1 MAEVGRN
8 LDALVVDILR
18 DDQVDVACHVA
29 GAVVAAAA
37 VGRRDARLPVNGE
50 AEDRWVAAAREDTVL
65 ATLAERC
72 LVQVEVPL
80 NSEVWSRSL
89 GLARESLQFAMLVVV
104 AVPVAAGFAKLVVL
118 ATKVVAVF
126 GSDDAA

>member
-29 GAVVAAAA
+29 GAAVVVA

-65 ATLAERC
+65 ATLAESC

-80 NSEVWSRSL
+80 SSEVWSHSL
-89 GLARESLQFAMLVVV
+89 GLARESLQFAMWAVV
-104 AVPVAAGFAKLVVL
+104 AVLVVAGFAKLVEL
-118 ATKVVAVF
+118 ATKAVAVF